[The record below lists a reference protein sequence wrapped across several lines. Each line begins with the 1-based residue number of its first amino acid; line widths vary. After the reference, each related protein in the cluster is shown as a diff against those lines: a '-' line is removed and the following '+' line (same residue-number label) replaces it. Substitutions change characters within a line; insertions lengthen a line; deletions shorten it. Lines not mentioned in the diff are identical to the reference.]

1 MMNNN
6 IHPTAIIGDSVI
18 LGQNNTIGP
27 YVVIEGNIVIG
38 NDNYIGAFTRIIN
51 NVEIENSNRFDGYVT
66 IGSLGEMGAKGDVF
80 VEDGK
85 VIIGSNNTFREFIN
99 INSPVR
105 RKTTKIGN
113 KCYFMARTYLPHDVH
128 FGDNVTMATNA
139 VVGGGCIVED
149 YVYLGLNSAVHQWTD
164 LGESCMIGLQAAVT
178 KPIPP
183 FCIVTG
189 VPARILKLNEVGLQR
204 RGFDSAVIEEAKAS
218 LKSALNSSYNGENAI
233 LQKISAFILKYP
245 ESLVK

>member
-6 IHPTAIIGDSVI
+6 IHPTAIISDSVI

-27 YVVIEGNIVIG
+27 YVVLEGNIQIG
-38 NDNYIGAFTRIIN
+38 NDNYIGAYCRIIN
-51 NVEIENSNRFDGYVT
+51 NVEIGNANRFDGYVT

-80 VEDGK
+80 IEDGK

-105 RKTTKIGN
+105 RTTTSIGN
-113 KCYFMARTYLPHDVH
+113 KCYFMARTYLPHDVQ
-128 FGDNVTMATNA
+128 FGDSVTMATNA
-139 VVGGGCIVED
+139 VVGGGCIID
-149 YVYLGLNSAVHQWTD
+149 NHAYLGLNSAVHQWTD

-183 FCIVTG
+183 FCVVVG

-204 RGFDSAVIEEAKAS
+204 RGFDNSTIDEAKVS
-218 LKSALNSSYNGENAI
+218 LNSALHLSYKGENPI
-233 LQKISAFILKYP
+233 LKKISAFILKYP